1 MEPVS
6 RLDPTGNGAYLG
18 LVHKM
23 NSCLSQMEQFPVKVH
38 DFPSGNGNGSR
49 SVALHDCISKQ
60 LILHCLVNIDSFL
73 LISLSRGSQALKFF
87 NTHQLKC
94 QLQRHPDCTNVK
106 QWKGGPVKIDPL
118 ALVQAIERYLVVRG
132 EGCSQLLMLM
142 LIPCQCPQIVLL
154 SFCEL
159 TLRLL
164 KISSAQGMAESEKK
178 TKTVMMMVQMMK
190 SMNHWYVRHFMPNI
204 LSFYS

>member
-1 MEPVS
+1 MEPVG
-6 RLDPTGNGAYLG
+6 RLDTSDNGPYLA

-49 SVALHDCISKQ
+49 SASVFNGTHVWLLRADPDAL
-60 LILHCLVNIDSFL
+60 FL
-73 LISLSRGSQALKFF
+73 NSLWSCRGSQALKFF

-132 EGCSQLLMLM
+132 EMAAAAAGVAPLCTHSR
-142 LIPCQCPQIVLL
+142 VLNAVVYR
-154 SFCEL
+154 
-159 TLRLL
+159 LRRLRTN
-164 KISSAQGMAESEKK
+164 QRRG
-178 TKTVMMMVQMMK
+178 
-190 SMNHWYVRHFMPNI
+190 
-204 LSFYS
+204 